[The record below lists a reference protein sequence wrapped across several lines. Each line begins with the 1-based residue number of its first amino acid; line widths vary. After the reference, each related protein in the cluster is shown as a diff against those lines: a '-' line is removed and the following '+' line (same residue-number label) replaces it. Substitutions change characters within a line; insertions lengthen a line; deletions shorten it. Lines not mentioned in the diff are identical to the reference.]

1 MKLKYI
7 LGLVLTSMLAVSCSE
22 DTMDRINKDESH
34 PSSDLVNAKFQ
45 ITDAEV
51 STVYNT
57 LCGGYA
63 WYVSS
68 YTEQL
73 FGTGN
78 NQLKNAEIRNFGEM
92 AASSTFGNEWNSTY
106 LNLNNLN
113 SIKKKCADGGVN
125 AGNYDLLGMEET
137 LEALNWGILTDLHGD
152 IPCSESF
159 GVAQYAKLDKQK
171 DIYNKIFALLDDA
184 QANFAKVANT

>member
-7 LGLVLTSMLAVSCSE
+7 LGLALASMLITSCSE

-34 PSSDLVNAKFQ
+34 PSSGVVSGSLQ

-51 STVYNT
+51 ATVYSII
-57 LCGGYA
+57 CGNYA

-78 NQLKNAEIRNFGEM
+78 NQLKNVEVRQFGEM
-92 AASSTFGNEWNSTY
+92 SASSTFNNEWNSTY
-106 LNLNNLN
+106 ANLNNLI
-113 SIKKKCADGGVN
+113 SIKQKCSNGGLN
-125 AGNYDLLGMEET
+125 ASNYSLLGMEQT
-137 LEALNWGILTDLHGD
+137 LEALNWGVLTDLHGD
-152 IPCSESF
+152 IPCSECLKVS
-159 GVAQYAKLDKQK
+159 APKLDSQ
-171 DIYNKIFALLDDA
+171 DSVYNYIFALLDSA
-184 QANFAKVANT
+184 QVNF